1 MTIEVED
8 IVPAVVENADVV
20 VENADAVVENAAP
33 VVENVAPVV
42 ENVETVDVPAKKTR
56 GRPAGAKNKAKA
68 ADVPPVTAQVKKKAK
83 VVVAPPPPSESE
95 SEEEPPPSPSTQRR
109 NQWAAYR
116 QKQVDN
122 YQLRQA
128 HYSKKLDKMLG
139 F

>member
-8 IVPAVVENADVV
+8 IVPAA
-20 VENADAVVENAAP
+20 VENADAVVENVAP

-42 ENVETVDVPAKKTR
+42 ENVAAVDVPAKKTR
-56 GRPAGAKNKAKA
+56 GRPAGAKNKAK

-83 VVVAPPPPSESE
+83 VVVAPPPVSESE
-95 SEEEPPPSPSTQRR
+95 SEEEPPPPSPSTQRR